1 MSATN
6 RSSSS
11 VFLPPSQTRL
21 VTIAAHVDHG
31 KTTLADNLIEANGL
45 ISERLAGTLRYL
57 DSDPEEQRRGITMR
71 SSAIGLQHVYQ
82 KHHKPNHTGGDHT
95 PANQGQKHVIH
106 LYDSPGHTDFSREV
120 SSAMS
125 CCDTALLVVDAVEGM
140 GPRTHQVFRE
150 AYAQQLVPILVLNK
164 IDRLC
169 LDLRLTPTEAYLRLR
184 NLLETVNAAAST
196 LLTSSR
202 HTDHAS
208 GSNGDP
214 STEITTE
221 LETQWT
227 FDPARNNVVFASAL
241 FGFGF
246 TAQNLARALYQTKAI
261 PSSLKPPV
269 FRSLVFADAKL
280 KGDKVLKWKAR
291 DQTDDAPIFAIY
303 GLQPLWDVLEGVATA
318 AAAAGLGSSQ
328 LFHHGSSNTVDHHHN
343 GTPPS
348 VPTTTT
354 VDVKIKA
361 DTTGMNQTLRALSIG
376 PTGSDVP
383 STVEALQTILT
394 RTGANTEE
402 AIVRSL
408 LRRFRPL
415 SRTLLDVLVEYAPS
429 PIQAAASMRHRAL
442 SLQMPERTA
451 ITNAAQ
457 EEYSRIAEAV
467 QNCSVAPN
475 APTVAHVYKFM
486 AAERSQI
493 RDPCLPTNLESHD
506 EDHTSL
512 ILGVARVLSGSLKT
526 GKSYYAM
533 GPKHMHTDS
542 NIVPKRAIRL
552 YLLMGSS
559 FVLVDEVPAGHLCGV
574 YNLEDTQLKTI
585 TLSDSPH
592 GMPLTAMEQGIR
604 PLVKVNVE
612 AQEASDTIALE
623 RGLRK
628 LALADAAVEVTATA
642 KGERLLACL
651 GEIHLEQ
658 SILDLRNVYCGREI
672 KLRISDPIVDFGE
685 TTDWFEHETDYAT
698 FWEDP
703 APRLRQVS
711 IPPYNEEYGIS
722 LSRHG
727 RMRSLVSGRSAAIH
741 VRAVPLASSI
751 YQSLSDDK
759 VVENTEEDLLNLAK
773 ALGYHCLNAD
783 DVLETLKS
791 ALCSLGTN
799 GNALILGPGLCN
811 ESCVVGVVSDTGE
824 VHLPSI
830 AAEKSGNSDI
840 APVEPESTSAD
851 VWDKDGVG
859 MKEFRSMLR
868 KLRTVGDQNGHSNLE
883 MSEVD
888 VAARK
893 IWSEDM
899 RGSMVAGFQLAVR
912 AGPIC
917 EEPVRN
923 VLVVLEGAEV
933 GLARRGDSYEAAKSL
948 SGGMLVAALRSG
960 IRCALLSR
968 PARLMEGHLRL
979 TLHSSMA
986 GLGPL
991 YSVLNKRRG
1000 KVLDDSMVDGA
1011 DLLMITALIPQAE
1024 AFGLAPELYS
1034 NTSGEVTAPELNFS
1048 HWDRLDVDPFWIP
1061 TSLEEREDF
1070 GELQMAGDMSTGL
1083 DNTALKYIRKV
1094 REQKGLTTDSA
1105 RTVLN
1110 AEKQRTLKR

>member
-71 SSAIGLQHVYQ
+71 SSAIGLQH
-82 KHHKPNHTGGDHT
+82 
-95 PANQGQKHVIH
+95 HVIH

-202 HTDHAS
+202 HADHAS

-328 LFHHGSSNTVDHHHN
+328 L
-343 GTPPS
+343 
-348 VPTTTT
+348 
-354 VDVKIKA
+354 
-361 DTTGMNQTLRALSIG
+361 
-376 PTGSDVP
+376 
-383 STVEALQTILT
+383 
-394 RTGANTEE
+394 
-402 AIVRSL
+402 
-408 LRRFRPL
+408 
-415 SRTLLDVLVEYAPS
+415 
-429 PIQAAASMRHRAL
+429 
-442 SLQMPERTA
+442 TA

-533 GPKHMHTDS
+533 GPKHLHTDS

-685 TTDWFEHETDYAT
+685 TTDW
-698 FWEDP
+698 
-703 APRLRQVS
+703 
-711 IPPYNEEYGIS
+711 
-722 LSRHG
+722 
-727 RMRSLVSGRSAAIH
+727 
-741 VRAVPLASSI
+741 
-751 YQSLSDDK
+751 
-759 VVENTEEDLLNLAK
+759 
-773 ALGYHCLNAD
+773 
-783 DVLETLKS
+783 
-791 ALCSLGTN
+791 
-799 GNALILGPGLCN
+799 
-811 ESCVVGVVSDTGE
+811 
-824 VHLPSI
+824 
-830 AAEKSGNSDI
+830 
-840 APVEPESTSAD
+840 
-851 VWDKDGVG
+851 
-859 MKEFRSMLR
+859 
-868 KLRTVGDQNGHSNLE
+868 
-883 MSEVD
+883 
-888 VAARK
+888 
-893 IWSEDM
+893 
-899 RGSMVAGFQLAVR
+899 
-912 AGPIC
+912 
-917 EEPVRN
+917 
-923 VLVVLEGAEV
+923 
-933 GLARRGDSYEAAKSL
+933 
-948 SGGMLVAALRSG
+948 
-960 IRCALLSR
+960 
-968 PARLMEGHLRL
+968 LMEGHLRL